1 MTLIDCTMMMS
12 LWAGVTVKAITLR
25 NVPPDLARALERE
38 KRRRGQSL
46 NRTAIELLKQSLGV
60 GSPRS
65 NGLCRL
71 AGGWSDERAQEFERV
86 LVPFSDIDPEMWK

>member
-1 MTLIDCTMMMS
+1 M
-12 LWAGVTVKAITLR
+12 KAITLR
-25 NVPPDLARALERE
+25 NVPPDLAEALDRE

-65 NGLCRL
+65 NGLGRL
-71 AGGWSDERAQEFERV
+71 AGGWSEEDAREFERA
-86 LVPFSDIDPEMWK
+86 LASFGEIDPEMWK